1 MTDAEEIPRWQK
13 KCGISMIKG
22 SNSIDI
28 GKIFELI
35 LEGEYFT
42 INIFDSY

>member
-1 MTDAEEIPRWQK
+1 
-13 KCGISMIKG
+13 MIKG